1 MCFFPMYNKIPYGDD
16 RSKCLEFFEC
26 GHCPECLRKRS
37 NRLALR
43 DFFECKDHA
52 YNCMVCLTYDTAVYD
67 KTGRKIG
74 EKLPPSDLR
83 VNKRDV
89 QLFIKRLRKHFS
101 GQKIKYRASAEYGP
115 HTGRPHYH
123 VLLFGVRFSDYRVY
137 KKSKRGNQ
145 IYTSPT
151 LTKLW
156 SHGIATIDNLSL
168 NMASSFYASKYTAK
182 DQRKTDTF
190 MLCSQGIGLSS
201 MITEFNGK
209 SYWAANKEFP
219 IPREVWQRILSARY
233 DKLSHEFDY
242 RYKNRC
248 DCTRA
253 EFERNRHQ
261 RARYRRLRD
270 DDYQYQQYLAYWRKK
285 GENFDI
291 VKQSWNQRLAA
302 LPNDKY
308 WKYKLRASEMHNK
321 IIRDPFAR
329 VQLTDPRASSAPFRE
344 VLQYIDRF
352 PRDQIMYRKYQEMCT
367 CPDSSRLYRAS
378 DTKTFIP
385 AVKKPEFKVFDG
397 DFVPVFFDFR
407 RKSGVQL
414 SFFEKNS

>member
-1 MCFFPMYNKIPYGDD
+1 MCFFPFYNKIPYNSD
-16 RSKCLEFFEC
+16 RSRYLEKFEC
-26 GHCPECLRKRS
+26 GQCPECMRKRS
-37 NRLALR
+37 NKLAVR

-52 YNCMVCLTYDTAVYD
+52 FNCMITLTYDTAVYD
-67 KTGRKIG
+67 EHGRKIG

-83 VNKRDV
+83 VNKRDI
-89 QLFIKRLRKHFS
+89 QLFIKRLRKYFS

-123 VLLFGVRFSDYRVY
+123 VLLFGVRFSDYRFY

-182 DQRKTDTF
+182 DQRHTDTF

-219 IPREVWQRILSARY
+219 IPREVWQRVISARY
-233 DKLSHEFDY
+233 EKLSREFDY
-242 RYKNRC
+242 RYKNRR
-248 DCTRA
+248 DCSRA
-253 EFERNRHQ
+253 EFLRNEKQ

-270 DDYQYQQYLAYWRKK
+270 DDSQYKQYLLYWSKK
-285 GENFDI
+285 GERFDK
-291 VKQSWNQRLAA
+291 VKLSWNMRLAS

-308 WKYKLRASEMHNK
+308 WKYKLAASEAHRNRL
-321 IIRDPFAR
+321 IYCDDE
-329 VQLTDPRASSAPFRE
+329 VQLTDPRAFSAPFRE
-344 VLQYIDRF
+344 LEKYLRRF
-352 PRDQIMYRKYQEMCT
+352 PKDLKAQELYNEMVT
-367 CPDSSRLYRAS
+367 CPDPSRLYRAS
-378 DTKTFIP
+378 DTRMSVP
-385 AVKKPEFKVFDG
+385 AIKRQKIKVLDD
-397 DFVPVFFDFR
+397 DFVPIFLEFR
-407 RKSGVQL
+407 RKKGIQL
-414 SFFEKNS
+414 SFFD